1 MILIVESGSTKADWL
16 LVDGNDTVLSFQSK
30 GWNPLFLSSHAMIS
44 RLNSYVELA
53 AYMSSVQELHFYSP
67 GISHSESKDQLQSVL
82 ESHFANAKVF
92 VESDMLAAA
101 RSVYKGKPLFVSIM
115 GTGSNTA
122 FYDGEIIE
130 QFTPS
135 LGYVLGDEGSGVALA
150 KVLLRDYLYKRMP
163 RELYLEFSKSYSISK
178 ELVLKSVYKEE
189 FPNRF
194 LASYVPFLVAYK
206 NHPYV
211 IGLVKN
217 EFQNYI
223 DFHLKSSPMIHDY
236 SISFVGSVAYCLQ
249 DLLREVL
256 LQENLKMETIIQSPI
271 QGLLAYHF
279 RDI

>member
-16 LVDGNDTVLSFQSK
+16 LVDGKDTVLSFQSK
-30 GWNPLFLSSHAMIS
+30 GWNPLFLSSQAMIS

-101 RSVYKGKPLFVSIM
+101 RSVYKDKPLFVSIM

-122 FYDGEIIE
+122 FYDGEIME

-163 RELYLEFSKSYSISK
+163 GDLYLEFSKKYSISK

-206 NHPYV
+206 NQPYV
-211 IGLVKN
+211 ISLVKN
-217 EFQNYI
+217 EFQNYV

-236 SISFVGSVAYCLQ
+236 SISFVGSVAYCFQ
-249 DLLREVL
+249 DILREVL